1 MNKMLDKILNQIDV
15 INESLKW
22 IRNNKPEQYEPRFL
36 QLVEERRKLR
46 KMADAEREN
55 PAIAAYG
62 ESQVGKSYLMSNI
75 LQREGKPF
83 LVSVNGHDYDFI
95 EEMNPITHDTEA
107 TGVVTR
113 FSSYARNEKLYSD
126 VHPIMMKTLSVADIV
141 LILCDGYYNNLV
153 DYTSDSADEIN
164 QLAEEYY
171 QRYIAQA
178 EGANNAV
185 TEDDVM
191 DMKYYFKTYINNAQ
205 LYNQSAFFDRIAL
218 IIRRVP
224 VSGLREIF
232 ANLWHRDAHITAH
245 FDRLLALAEKL
256 GFSRVVYLPVDAVL
270 RNGHNENTIMS
281 VQCLNGLG
289 NDAAANTCDAY
300 LRKDSGDFD
309 TISQLSKSELAA
321 ICSEVVFRIGE
332 EYLESS
338 AAYDFTMIDDP
349 LTVGKISHDKVK
361 KDILRY
367 NDLLDFPGARS
378 PKKHMNDK
386 LGDLSIINELYLR
399 GKVTYLFN
407 KYCENRELS
416 ALLYCHHQKQT
427 EVSTLYITLNDW
439 VGKYVG
445 DTPERRKRT
454 LETTGGISP
463 LFYIATKFNI
473 DMSEEQSDAKNERT
487 AIDGRWE
494 ERFTKVLYTQC
505 FNAKSVDWVRN
516 WTAQGEGFRN
526 SYLLRDFK
534 YSGEKGSKLYAGFST
549 EGRETAPTMPDSYY
563 RKLRTSFVES
573 DDVGMLFADPAK
585 SWDVAATMNNDGALY
600 IIEQLTKV
608 AHCMERTREHLFGTQ
623 LADTR
628 SKVLKLLKE
637 YHVSEDAVE
646 ILNENVR
653 KATSILR
660 ELDFTCN
667 EDNYYFGHLLQA
679 LQTTETE
686 CLRVV
691 HSIVQ
696 NPETNT
702 VVNDFKE
709 YEIILRRIERALDEA
724 KSDEERW
731 RVIMDAYGF
740 QSREEAED
748 YLRRR
753 GVRPDV
759 LFRHKETIKP
769 KKNSNII
776 ADRVYEM
783 WRTSITSLDFMND
796 YAEATGFDA
805 IVMGSFVDNILLT
818 SRHVGLAQHLSDM
831 IAEYVNVVGLQL
843 INESLV
849 ADMLA
854 SGINEFVRDLGYSM
868 LTDDERM
875 HARDVA
881 QRQKLPVFRYI
892 GRPERK
898 SYFEESELTE
908 LFNELTSEPKALT
921 PAFEENYFKWEEYIY
936 VSFIAFLSI
945 PEYDK
950 EANDRLTEII
960 GKIDH

>member
-1 MNKMLDKILNQIDV
+1 MLQKILTQINV
-15 INESLKW
+15 INDSLRW
-22 IRNNKPEQYEPRFL
+22 IRKNKPEQYEHRFL

-46 KMADAEREN
+46 KIANAEREN

-75 LQREGKPF
+75 LQRDGQPF
-83 LVSVNGHDYDFI
+83 LVSVGGHDYDFI

-113 FSSYARNEKLYSD
+113 FSSYQRNPELYSEE
-126 VHPIMMKTLSVADIV
+126 HPIMMKTLSVTDIV

-153 DYTSDSADEIN
+153 DYTSDSAEEIN
-164 QLAEEYY
+164 SLAEDFYR
-171 QRYIAQA
+171 RYITQP
-178 EGANNAV
+178 EGANRAV
-185 TEDDVM
+185 SEDDVL
-191 DMKYYFKTYINNAQ
+191 DMKYYFKNYINNAQ
-205 LYNQSAFFDRIAL
+205 LYNQSTFFDRISL
-218 IIRRVP
+218 IISRVP

-232 ANLWHRDAHITAH
+232 SNLWHRDAHITAH
-245 FDRLLALAEKL
+245 FDRLLTLAEKL
-256 GFSRVVYLPVDAVL
+256 GFSRIVYLPVEAVL

-289 NDAAANTCDAY
+289 ADAEGRICDVY
-300 LRKDSGDFD
+300 LRGESGNFA

-332 EYLESS
+332 DFLESTS
-338 AAYDFTMIDDP
+338 SYDFTMINDP
-349 LTVGKISHDKVK
+349 LTVNKISHEEVK
-361 KDILRY
+361 KDILRH

-378 PKKHMNDK
+378 PKKHMNEK
-386 LGDLSIINELYLR
+386 LSDLSIINEIFLR

-439 VGKYVG
+439 VNKYVG
-445 DTPERRKRT
+445 STPEQRKRT
-454 LETTGGISP
+454 LETTNGISP

-473 DMSEEQSDAKNERT
+473 DMSEEQSDAKNERS

-494 ERFTKVLYTQC
+494 ERFMKVLYTQC

-516 WTAQGEGFRN
+516 WTAPDDHFCN

-534 YSGEKGSKLYAGFST
+534 YSGEKGSKLYEGFST
-549 EGRETAPTMPDSYY
+549 QKRETASSMPESYY
-563 RKLRTSFVES
+563 QRLRQSFIES
-573 DDVGMLFADPAK
+573 DDVRMLFNDPAK
-585 SWDVAATMNNDGALY
+585 SWDVAATLNNDGALY

-608 AHCMERTREHLFGTQ
+608 ARCMERTRELLFGNQ
-623 LADTR
+623 LAETKQ
-628 SKVLKLLKE
+628 KVLSILKE

-646 ILNENVR
+646 ILAENVR
-653 KATSILR
+653 KANSIIR

-667 EDNYYFGHLLQA
+667 EDNYYFGHLVQA

-691 HSIVQ
+691 HKIVQ

-709 YEIILRRIERALDEA
+709 YEIILRRIGQQLDA
-724 KSDEERW
+724 ARTDDERW
-731 RVIMDAYGF
+731 KVLMQAYAF
-740 QSREEAED
+740 ATREEAED
-748 YLRRR
+748 YLKRR
-753 GVRPDV
+753 GVEAKV
-759 LFRHKETIKP
+759 LFRHHDVLKP

-776 ADRVYEM
+776 ADKVYEM
-783 WRTSITSLDFMND
+783 WRAGITSVDFVND
-796 YAEATGFDA
+796 YADASGFDS
-805 IVMGSFVDNILLT
+805 IVMGSFIDNILLT
-818 SRHVGLAQHLSDM
+818 SCHVNLRGHLADM
-831 IAEYVNVVGLQL
+831 IADYVNVVGLHL

-854 SGINEFVRDLGYSM
+854 SAINDFVKDIGYS
-868 LTDDERM
+868 LLPESEK
-875 HARDVA
+875 ARAREVA
-881 QRQKLPVFRYI
+881 EQQKLPVFHYI

-898 SYFEESELTE
+898 AHFEESELTA
-908 LFNELTSEPKALT
+908 LFNELTTNPTAIT
-921 PAFEENYFKWEEYIY
+921 PAFEDNYYTWEEYIY
-936 VSFIAFLSI
+936 VSFIAYLNI
-945 PEYDK
+945 PDYDK
-950 EANDRLTEII
+950 EANDQLTEII
-960 GKIDH
+960 KKVA